1 MRPLTQEEKNR
12 NRWLG
17 PVNCLWARFF
27 EDFCNGRYD
36 DATLDRSLLVTSRT
50 VSVWFGWETVIIT
63 SMPLSTP
70 IIASRISTRLTMH
83 QFVWI
88 KYILRDPKVQTM
100 EQVWNVLEHHNV
112 SDIDQYDAETWTYVH
127 ESILEYYL
135 RDREMTDISDLP
147 PVNFTLDK
155 GIYRGNWNARL
166 SNTIIP
172 QQMEYYNIG
181 MIKIKGELY
190 QEVKIRGRRA
200 IRKCEGFTIEEFLD
214 LSTITKEDYEF
225 AKTVD
230 KLQLILDGEP
240 MKEADEVDIES
251 IIKDYQT
258 RNNDY
263 APLLAPKIIEKIR
276 ETFPSHIPVS
286 SRELCMEW
294 FREMALESWG
304 YCSGPP
310 TPRGRPL
317 GVKNPPGIVIY
328 WCI

>member
-1 MRPLTQEEKNR
+1 
-12 NRWLG
+12 
-17 PVNCLWARFF
+17 
-27 EDFCNGRYD
+27 
-36 DATLDRSLLVTSRT
+36 
-50 VSVWFGWETVIIT
+50 
-63 SMPLSTP
+63 MPLSTP
-70 IIASRISTRLTMH
+70 IIASRISTRLLCTSLCGSS
-83 QFVWI
+83 I
-88 KYILRDPKVQTM
+88 SYETPRYRRL

-214 LSTITKEDYEF
+214 LSTITKEDYR
-225 AKTVD
+225 VCQD
-230 KLQLILDGEP
+230 
-240 MKEADEVDIES
+240 
-251 IIKDYQT
+251 
-258 RNNDY
+258 R
-263 APLLAPKIIEKIR
+263 R
-276 ETFPSHIPVS
+276 
-286 SRELCMEW
+286 
-294 FREMALESWG
+294 
-304 YCSGPP
+304 
-310 TPRGRPL
+310 
-317 GVKNPPGIVIY
+317 
-328 WCI
+328 

>member
-36 DATLDRSLLVTSRT
+36 DAPWMIPVGDLEDRICM
-50 VSVWFGWETVIIT
+50 VWLGDRNNYEHAFVNPHYSIQDIYK
-63 SMPLSTP
+63 
-70 IIASRISTRLTMH
+70 ATMH

-310 TPRGRPL
+310 TPPRAGP
-317 GVKNPPGIVIY
+317 
-328 WCI
+328 

>member
-36 DATLDRSLLVTSRT
+36 DAPWMIPVGDLEDRICM
-50 VSVWFGWETVIIT
+50 VWLGDRNNYEHAFVNPRYSIQDIYK
-63 SMPLSTP
+63 
-70 IIASRISTRLTMH
+70 ATMH

-172 QQMEYYNIG
+172 QQMEFYNIG

-190 QEVKIRGRRA
+190 QEVKIKGRRA

-263 APLLAPKIIEKIR
+263 APLLAPEIIEKIR
-276 ETFPSHIPVS
+276 ETFPSHIHVS

-304 YCSGPP
+304 YCSEPHNSSGPP
-310 TPRGRPL
+310 TPPRAGP
-317 GVKNPPGIVIY
+317 
-328 WCI
+328 

>member
-1 MRPLTQEEKNR
+1 MRTYTQEEINR
-12 NRWLG
+12 SRWIG
-17 PVNCLWARFF
+17 PANCLWARFF

-36 DATLDRSLLVTSRT
+36 DAPWMIPVGDLEDRICM
-50 VSVWFGWETVIIT
+50 VWLGDRNNYEHAFVNPKYSIQDIYK
-63 SMPLSTP
+63 
-70 IIASRISTRLTMH
+70 ATMH

-88 KYILRDPKVQTM
+88 KYVLRDPKVQTM

-112 SDIDQYDAETWTYVH
+112 SDIDQYDEETWTYVH
-127 ESILEYYL
+127 EAILEESFQ
-135 RDREMTDISDLP
+135 RCEMKDISDLP
-147 PVNFTLDK
+147 PINFTLDK
-155 GIYRGNWNARL
+155 GIYRGNCGARL
-166 SNTIIP
+166 PKTIIP

-190 QEVKIRGRRA
+190 QEVKIKGRRA

-230 KLQLILDGEP
+230 KLQIILNDGP
-240 MKEADEVDIES
+240 KEITDEVDIES
-251 IIKDYQT
+251 IIKDYQS

-263 APLLAPKIIEKIR
+263 APLLAPEIIEKIR
-276 ETFPSHIPVS
+276 ETFPSHIPIS

-304 YCSGPP
+304 YCSEPHNISGPP
-310 TPRGRPL
+310 TPPRAGP
-317 GVKNPPGIVIY
+317 
-328 WCI
+328 